1 MSGERTMIQD
11 HGHADDIHTVFA
23 GRAAKEQL
31 SALAAELFTRRD
43 DILDSWRAYGDA
55 APGRNV
61 GSSLSR
67 TQFND
72 HTPAVLDCLTDT
84 LAAWPDA
91 LSARAE
97 EKESEKVLEHGLQ
110 RWQQGYQL
118 NELIR
123 EWGYL
128 QMCVAA
134 ELERYAAVHP
144 SLDP

>member
-1 MSGERTMIQD
+1 MMQPHD
-11 HGHADDIHTVFA
+11 HANDVHTVFA

-31 SALAAELFTRRD
+31 SALATELFTRRD
-43 DILDSWRAYGDA
+43 DILASWRAYGAA

-72 HTPAVLDCLTDT
+72 HIPAVLDCLADT
-84 LAAWPDA
+84 LEAWPDKPNA
-91 LSARAE
+91 GAE
-97 EKESEKVLEHGLQ
+97 ESEAAKVFDHGMQ

-118 NELIR
+118 TELIQ

-134 ELERYAAVHP
+134 ELERY
-144 SLDP
+144 